1 MHDFMQ
7 DLKNRKSYA
16 EYLKIKRAE
25 RQALRDAMP
34 KPQTIHERIE
44 TWYATLTADQQARAW
59 TMRELGAIILGE
71 TPQRIGAALFDL
83 GWTRKRMWRDDRPT
97 ARYWLK
103 R

>member
-1 MHDFMQ
+1 MHDFI
-7 DLKNRKSYA
+7 NRISYS
-16 EYLKIKRAE
+16 EHLKIKRAE
-25 RQALRDAMP
+25 AQARRAAMP

-44 TWYATLTADQQARAW
+44 TWYNGLTDADKSRAW
-59 TMRELGAIILGE
+59 TMREFRAIWGE

-103 R
+103 EFSQDR

>member
-1 MHDFMQ
+1 MSDFAYTGYMAR
-7 DLKNRKSYA
+7 LKA
-16 EYLKIKRAE
+16 KRAE
-25 RQALRDAMP
+25 RKALREAMP
-34 KPQTIHERIE
+34 VKQTIHQRVEA
-44 TWYATLTADQQARAW
+44 WFSGLSDADKSRTW
-59 TMRELGAIILGE
+59 TMRELRAVFNE

>member
-1 MHDFMQ
+1 MQDFMQ

-16 EYLKIKRAE
+16 EHLKIKRAE

-44 TWYATLTADQQARAW
+44 AWYAGLTADQQTRAW
-59 TMRELGAIILGE
+59 TMREFRAIFGE

-103 R
+103 E

>member
-1 MHDFMQ
+1 MHDFI
-7 DLKNRKSYA
+7 NRISYA
-16 EYLKIKRAE
+16 EHLKIKRAE

-34 KPQTIHERIE
+34 KPQTIHERITE
-44 TWYATLTADQQARAW
+44 WYAGLTAGQQTRAW
-59 TMRELGAIILGE
+59 TMREFRAIFGE

-103 R
+103 E

>member
-16 EYLKIKRAE
+16 EHLKIKRAE
-25 RQALRDAMP
+25 RQARRDAMP

-44 TWYATLTADQQARAW
+44 TWYNGLSIDNQARAW
-59 TMRELGAIILGE
+59 TMREFRAIFGE

-97 ARYWLK
+97 ARYWMK
-103 R
+103 K